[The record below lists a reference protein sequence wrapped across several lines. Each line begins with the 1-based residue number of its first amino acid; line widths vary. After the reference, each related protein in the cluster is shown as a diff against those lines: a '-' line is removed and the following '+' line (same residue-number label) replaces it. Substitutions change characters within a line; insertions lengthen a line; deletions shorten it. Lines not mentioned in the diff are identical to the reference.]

1 MLSFLKAPAN
11 APLITDKH
19 EVDARYRYW
28 RRHILI
34 TIWLGYAL
42 FYFTRKSFSAAAPE
56 ILASGILTRSDIGL
70 LATLFYITYGGR
82 NLFPASLAIAL
93 TPAIL
98 WASG

>member
-42 FYFTRKSFSAAAPE
+42 FYFTRKSFNAAAPE

-70 LATLFYITYGGR
+70 LATLFTSPTGCR
-82 NLFPASLAIAL
+82 NLSPASLAIAL
-93 TPAIL
+93 TLAIL

>member
-42 FYFTRKSFSAAAPE
+42 FYFTRKSFNAAA
-56 ILASGILTRSDIGL
+56 IGCICL
-70 LATLFYITYGGR
+70 MAMVAVMEERKIR
-82 NLFPASLAIAL
+82 REKKIQQVNIA
-93 TPAIL
+93 
-98 WASG
+98 

>member
-42 FYFTRKSFSAAAPE
+42 FYFTRK
-56 ILASGILTRSDIGL
+56 
-70 LATLFYITYGGR
+70 
-82 NLFPASLAIAL
+82 AL
-93 TPAIL
+93 TPPRRKSLPA
-98 WASG
+98 AY